1 MTAYR
6 TSQYTIACGG
16 GGSFGALPSFVRIGF
31 GRYQWQLFILTGL
44 GWMADS
50 RNSNVSPFLHLHY
63 VTDLWLQGLAVV
75 LPQVQQELL
84 PARAEFA
91 TLALYVGLVLGATTW
106 GSLADLIGRRLSFNV
121 STFRAIGL
129 SLLMSKSLLFMGTDI

>member
-1 MTAYR
+1 M
-6 TSQYTIACGG
+6 
-16 GGSFGALPSFVRIGF
+16 
-31 GRYQWQLFILTGL
+31 
-44 GWMADS
+44 
-50 RNSNVSPFLHLHY
+50 
-63 VTDLWLQGLAVV
+63 

-84 PARAEFA
+84 PTRAEFV
-91 TLALYVGLVLGATTW
+91 TLYVGLVLGATTW

>member
-1 MTAYR
+1 
-6 TSQYTIACGG
+6 
-16 GGSFGALPSFVRIGF
+16 
-31 GRYQWQLFILTGL
+31 
-44 GWMADS
+44 
-50 RNSNVSPFLHLHY
+50 
-63 VTDLWLQGLAVV
+63 V

-84 PARAEFA
+84 PTRAEFV
-91 TLALYVGLVLGATTW
+91 TLYVGLVLGATTW